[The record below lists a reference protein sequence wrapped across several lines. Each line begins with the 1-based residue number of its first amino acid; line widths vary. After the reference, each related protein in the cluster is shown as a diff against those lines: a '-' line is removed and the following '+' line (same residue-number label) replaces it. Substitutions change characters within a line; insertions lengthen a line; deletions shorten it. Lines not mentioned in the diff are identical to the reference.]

1 MSGPLL
7 VIPTFMREPRD
18 LDITVATLES
28 IHQTEPAA
36 DVLLVDDCS
45 PARALVDALETHHE
59 KYGFDLIRKDEN
71 TGFSKTVNVGLQLA
85 LSQERDAVL
94 VNADVEFLDPGW
106 LERMV
111 GQLDTQQ
118 RPASVVG
125 GLLLYPMGLIQ
136 HAGIYF
142 SFLTRTFDHR
152 YRFAPELLP
161 EAQLSTLCP
170 VTGALQFI
178 RHECL
183 EHVGVYDETF
193 SMAYE
198 DVDYCLRVFES
209 GRECIYQPRVRAVH
223 HESLFR
229 GRADSKLNEWQT
241 ASWMRLME
249 KHRTTNMARWV
260 PEVV

>member
-1 MSGPLL
+1 MTPPLL
-7 VIPTFMREPRD
+7 IIPTFMRQPDD
-18 LDITVATLES
+18 LEVTLITLES
-28 IHQTEPAA
+28 LRQTEEKAS
-36 DVLLVDDCS
+36 VLVVDDCS
-45 PARALVDALETHHE
+45 PATALVDALETHAGRLDFVMH
-59 KYGFDLIRKDEN
+59 RKPEN
-71 TGFSKTVNVGLQLA
+71 SGFSKTVNVGLNQA
-85 LSQERDAVL
+85 LHEGRDAVL
-94 VNADVEFLDPGW
+94 VNADLEFIEPW
-106 LERMV
+106 LEAMV
-111 GQLDTQQ
+111 GQRDTQG

-125 GLLLYPMGLIQ
+125 ALLLYPMGLIQ

-152 YRFAPELLP
+152 YRFAPGELP

-209 GRECIYQPRVRAVH
+209 GRDCIYSPRVRAVH

-229 GRADSKLNEWQT
+229 GRADAKVNEWQN

-249 KHRTTNMARWV
+249 KHRTTNMARWMMEIV
-260 PEVV
+260 